1 MDTQTE
7 IKKTITVDLGNTAT
21 SLKEYKKHIDDLR
34 GSLLQLDESSEE
46 YAKVVKE
53 IEREQSKLNEVM
65 QVGKKN
71 TDAAE
76 GSYNHLTKTMAELK
90 KQWKA
95 TTDETERAE
104 IGKKIL
110 EINNELKKLDA
121 TTGNYQRN
129 VGDYANQMAQSFAS
143 LPGPIGKV
151 SSATVGLGA
160 KLKMLL
166 ANPVVAIIGAVT
178 AALTVLIKSIR
189 GNEEQMQKLHKAFAV
204 FEPIVNLVK
213 NAITKVA
220 DVLVNRLAKALE
232 TAMKGVTKL
241 VTAFKN
247 LAENLGWD
255 ELAAKANNFL
265 DMQKQSLD
273 LAERESK
280 LAKDTRNNKVEEARL
295 ESEISELRAK
305 MADKETYTLEQRK
318 KFADEWEKK
327 SKRLLDIEL
336 RQAQQE
342 LDIIK
347 ERNRQAQNS
356 SKDYE
361 AEAEAQVRLYNVQ
374 QRYNEGMR
382 TLSKTKQSL
391 ISEGKKLAST
401 QDVITRSMESTVEAV
416 EAVAENVTIEDI
428 MAQIFRE
435 SIKKMVEKAKDDKET
450 AVYMKEWLSTQMSDI
465 NLSTDSKTF
474 DVENDPQIFW
484 EVERQQK
491 ILDITLE
498 AMDQKISAQQTYI
511 EALKEMNMET
521 DEDERKL
528 AEMRE
533 QRRQAEILGSKRV
546 ADAEIADR
554 QAVYKQASQLN
565 SLITSTAGAMFDTLI
580 EMSEEGSEQQKQLQ
594 VAQAVVNTIGGAV
607 GAFLQGMANY
617 PPPYGA
623 IIGGVAAAA
632 ATAAGI
638 AQIAK
643 MKSANK
649 NSASVS
655 GTSMQAP
662 EMTMTSVSPL
672 LDEQSDINRMT
683 TLSEGRTEEQP
694 AQRVYVLEQDITDSQ
709 RRVQVV
715 EDNAT
720 F

>member
-7 IKKTITVDLGNTAT
+7 IKKVITVDLGNTAT
-21 SLKEYKKHIDDLR
+21 SLKDYKKHIDDLR

-46 YAKVVKE
+46 YAKVAKE
-53 IEREQSKLNEVM
+53 IETEQNKLNDVM

-76 GSYNHLTKTMAELK
+76 GSYNHLTKTMSELK

-151 SSATVGLGA
+151 SSATAGLGA

-178 AALTVLIKSIR
+178 AAMATLIKSIK
-189 GNEEQMQKLHKAFAV
+189 GNEEQMQKLHKVFAV
-204 FEPIVNLVK
+204 FEPVVNLVK

-220 DVLVNRLAKALE
+220 DVLVNNLAKAAE
-232 TAMKGVTKL
+232 KVMSGITKL

-255 ELAAKANNFL
+255 ELAAKAGNFL

-273 LAERESK
+273 LAERENK
-280 LAKDTRNNKVEEARL
+280 LAKETRDNKVEEARL
-295 ESEISELRAK
+295 ESEIAELRAK
-305 MADKETYTLEQRK
+305 MTDKETYTLEQRK

-347 ERNRQAQNS
+347 ERNSQAQNS
-356 SKDYE
+356 SKDYD
-361 AEAEAQVRLYNVQ
+361 AEAEAQIRLYNVQ
-374 QRYNEGMR
+374 QRYQESLR
-382 TLSKTKQSL
+382 TLVKTKQSL
-391 ISEGKKLAST
+391 ISEGQKLAST
-401 QDVITRSMESTVEAV
+401 QDDITDAMEGTIEA
-416 EAVAENVTIEDI
+416 AAESVTIEDI

-435 SIKKMVEKAKDDKET
+435 SVNRAIEKAKDNKET
-450 AVYMKEWLSTQMSDI
+450 AALMKEWLSTQFSDI
-465 NLSTDSKTF
+465 SLSEDSETF

-484 EVERQQK
+484 EAERQQK
-491 ILDITLE
+491 ILDITLA
-498 AMDQKISAQQTYI
+498 AMDQKIAAQQTYVDS
-511 EALKEMNMET
+511 LKEMNMET
-521 DEDERKL
+521 DEEEKKL

-533 QRRQAEILGSKRV
+533 QRRQAEILGSKKVR
-546 ADAEIADR
+546 DAEIADR
-554 QAVYKQASQLN
+554 QAVYKQAAQLN
-565 SLITSTAGAMFDTLI
+565 SLITSTAGAMFDALI
-580 EMSEEGSEQQKQLQ
+580 EMSEEGSEEQKQLQ
-594 VAQAVVNTIGGAV
+594 IAQAVVNTIGGAV
-607 GAFLQGMANY
+607 GAFLQGMASY
-617 PPPYGA
+617 PAPYGA

-643 MKSANK
+643 MKSTSK
-649 NSASVS
+649 NSASASGASVS
-655 GTSMQAP
+655 AP
-662 EMTMTSVSPL
+662 EMSMTSVSPL

-683 TLSEGRTEEQP
+683 TLSEERTEEQP
-694 AQRVYVLEQDITDSQ
+694 AQRVYVLEQDITESQ
-709 RRVQVV
+709 RRVRVV

>member
-1 MDTQTE
+1 MDTRNE

-34 GSLLQLDESSEE
+34 GSLLRLDESSEE
-46 YAKVVKE
+46 YAKVAKE
-53 IEREQSKLNEVM
+53 IETEQNKLNDVM

-76 GSYNHLTKTMAELK
+76 GSYNHLTKTMSELK

-129 VGDYANQMAQSFAS
+129 VGDYASQMAQSFAS

-189 GNEEQMQKLHKAFAV
+189 GNEDQMQKLHKAFAV
-204 FEPIVNLVK
+204 FEPVLNIVK

-220 DVLVNRLAKALE
+220 EVLVNRLAKAAE
-232 TAMKGVTKL
+232 TVMTGITKL

-255 ELAAKANNFL
+255 ELAAKAGNFL
-265 DMQKQSLD
+265 DMQKQSID
-273 LAERESK
+273 LAERENK
-280 LAKDTRNNKVEEARL
+280 LAKETRDNKVEQARL
-295 ESEISELRAK
+295 ENEISELRAK
-305 MADKETYTLEQRK
+305 MADKETYSLEQRK

-327 SKRLLDIEL
+327 SKRLLDL
-336 RQAQQE
+336 QLSQAQQE

-347 ERNRQAQNS
+347 ERNAMSQNS
-356 SKDYE
+356 SRDYE
-361 AEAEAQVRLYNVQ
+361 AEAEAQIRLYNVQ
-374 QRYNEGMR
+374 ERYNESLR

-391 ISEGKKLAST
+391 ISEGQKLAGT
-401 QDVITRSMESTVEAV
+401 QNDITDAMEGTVEA
-416 EAVAENVTIEDI
+416 AAETVTIEDI

-435 SIKKMVEKAKDDKET
+435 SVKKAVEKAKDDKET
-450 AVYMKEWLSTQMSDI
+450 AGYMKEWLSTQFSDI
-465 NLSTDSKTF
+465 GSGADSETF

-484 EVERQQK
+484 EKERQQA
-491 ILDITLE
+491 ILDITLD
-498 AMDQKISAQQTYI
+498 AMDQKIAAQEAYT
-511 EALKEMNMET
+511 EALREMNMLTE
-521 DEDERKL
+521 EDERKL
-528 AEMRE
+528 EEMRE
-533 QRRQAEILGSKRV
+533 QRRQAEITGSRKVR
-546 ADAEIADR
+546 DAEIADR
-554 QAVYKQASQLN
+554 QAVYKQAQQLN
-565 SLITSTAGAMFDTLI
+565 SLITSTAGAMFDALI

-594 VAQAVVNTIGGAV
+594 IAQAVVNTIGGAV
-607 GAFLQGMANY
+607 GAFLQGMSSY

-632 ATAAGI
+632 ATAAGV

-643 MKSANK
+643 MKSTNNGSSSAGG
-649 NSASVS
+649 ASVR
-655 GTSMQAP
+655 AP
-662 EMTMTSVSPL
+662 EMSMTSVSPL

-683 TLSEGRTEEQP
+683 TLSEERREEQAP
-694 AQRVYVLEQDITDSQ
+694 QKVYVLEQDITESQ